1 MSMMCV
7 DTYTQGLSLEKLVD
21 FKKCSYGFTFTLFE
35 PKIVFGNVKIY
46 SVQIMTEFLIAPV
59 TS

>member
-7 DTYTQGLSLEKLVD
+7 ATYTQVLSPERLVD

-35 PKIVFGNVKIY
+35 PNSFWKC
-46 SVQIMTEFLIAPV
+46 
-59 TS
+59 